1 MQSESINRRNFMK
14 TAALSTGAIFS
25 GAPLLASARDAR
37 HTFNA
42 IGQNSRILFQG
53 DSITDAGRDRTSPGP
68 NTANSLGRGYALLAS
83 AALLQKFPAK
93 NLQCFNRGISGNK
106 VFQLAER
113 WEDDCLDLEPDI
125 LSILIGVND
134 FWHMMKHGYEGTIE
148 TYQNDFTALLE
159 RTKSAL
165 PDVKLIIG
173 EPFALNE
180 GTAIDDDWF
189 PAFGEYQ
196 QAAKTIADNFDAVF
210 IPYQHLFEEASGQ
223 VNATYWSA
231 DGVHPSLAG
240 SELMAQAWID
250 ALAKL
255 S

>member
-1 MQSESINRRNFMK
+1 
-14 TAALSTGAIFS
+14 
-25 GAPLLASARDAR
+25 LLK
-37 HTFNA
+37 
-42 IGQNSRILFQG
+42 
-53 DSITDAGRDRTSPGP
+53 
-68 NTANSLGRGYALLAS
+68 
-83 AALLQKFPAK
+83 KFPAK

-113 WEDDCLDLEPDI
+113 WEDDCLDLQPDI

-134 FWHMMKHGYEGTIE
+134 FWHMMKHDYEGTIE
-148 TYQNDFTALLE
+148 TYRNDFTALLE